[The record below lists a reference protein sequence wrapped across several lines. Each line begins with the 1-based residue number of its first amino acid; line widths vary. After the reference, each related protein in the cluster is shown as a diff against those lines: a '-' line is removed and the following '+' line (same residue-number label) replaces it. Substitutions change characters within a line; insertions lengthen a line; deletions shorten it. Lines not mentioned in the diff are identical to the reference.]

1 MGGQQAKG
9 QKDPAEPL
17 GFLNKLHIIQ
27 YFFFSEMKQY
37 MILAIKLGTWKFRHG
52 LIFKNK
58 TIYYMCL

>member
-9 QKDPAEPL
+9 QKDRAEPL
-17 GFLNKLHIIQ
+17 GFLHKLHIIQ

-37 MILAIKLGTWKFRHG
+37 MILAIKHGTWKFRHG

-58 TIYYMCL
+58 TIYYMCI